1 MRTLRRKIIL
11 PVAGA
16 GFSVAFSIAAPA
28 QDFPARPIRIVTSP
42 VGGGNDFPARL
53 VAQGI
58 AKTLGQQV
66 IVDNRPT
73 VVIADIVAKSPPDGY
88 ALLVSGSPHW
98 IGPLV
103 EKTNYDPI
111 NDFAP
116 VSITDRA
123 PVILVVHPSMPVK
136 SVMEL
141 IALAKAKAGQLHYGS
156 GAPGGSNHLGAL
168 LFNYL
173 AGVNIIRVP
182 YKGSGPAMI
191 ALMSGE
197 VQLMFPSA
205 GGVASHIQSGRLRAL
220 AVGSAQPS
228 ALAPG
233 VPTVAASGVPG
244 YVSEAMHSLFAP
256 AGTPQAIIARLN
268 RDVRRY
274 LESTE
279 AREAFIKGGIEAAA
293 STPEELTTM
302 MKTEMA
308 TIGKVLR
315 SAGVRTP

>member
-1 MRTLRRKIIL
+1 MKSLRRNIIL
-11 PVAGA
+11 AVTGA
-16 GFSVAFSIAAPA
+16 GFGAGPGAVVFA
-28 QDFPARPIRIVTSP
+28 QDYPARPIRIVTSP

-66 IVDNRPT
+66 IVDNRAT
-73 VVIADIVAKSPPDGY
+73 VLIADIVAKSPPDGY
-88 ALLVSGSPHW
+88 TLLVSGSPHW

-116 VSITDRA
+116 ISVTDRA

-136 SVMEL
+136 SVKDL
-141 IALAKAKAGQLHYGS
+141 IALAKAKPGQLHYGS

-168 LFNYL
+168 LFNHL
-173 AGVNIIRVP
+173 AGVNIVRVP

-197 VQLMFPSA
+197 VQVMFPSA
-205 GGVASHIQSGRLRAL
+205 GGVATHIHSGRLRAL

-244 YVSEAMHSLFAP
+244 YVSEAVHSLFAP
-256 AGTPQAIIARLN
+256 AGTPQAVIARLN

-274 LESTE
+274 LESAE
-279 AREAFIKGGIEAAA
+279 AKEAFLKGGIEATA
-293 STPEELTTM
+293 STPEELTAM
-302 MKTEMA
+302 MKAEIA
-308 TIGKVLR
+308 TIGKVLKA
-315 SAGVRTP
+315 AGIGIK